1 MSTCRRSSVRSR
13 LLGVSLPTFVAL
25 GVIALSPAS
34 VSAQS
39 PSTWTGG
46 GGNAS
51 WSTAA
56 NWTTIPT
63 TTGTYDLTFAGSSG
77 TSNINDIGPINVSTL
92 TFANNGTNSTST
104 FALSGSAIAFAPNAL
119 IQTAA
124 ISVSSTETL
133 NLPAVVSGTTTFS
146 LGANHRLNVFSPSL
160 TGTGSLIKTGP
171 AELAF
176 FTAPTPLSSFRLDAG
191 TLTFNDQATQN
202 GVVGKTVTVNA
213 GTINVGTGTTNF
225 SVAINGNFNWRAY
238 SGQSS
243 TSTAVT
249 FNTPTTT
256 ATNATITLLSTG
268 TTVNGITGRIQDNTT
283 RTVALIAALSG
294 SSTFTLSGSS
304 SFSGGTTVTS
314 GTLIVSNANA
324 LGNGGL
330 TVNTNGMLI
339 NNVNAIVNGGL
350 AGGVNGVVASR
361 TGASTLTVNTSGS
374 STYDGVLANN
384 AGTLSFVKNGT
395 GLQRLT
401 GNSTYTGTTTV
412 NSGTLAV
419 DGSLGV
425 TTTFVDVAAVLQGS
439 GTIGGPAT
447 IQGTLS
453 PGNSPGVI
461 TLGSVVLGGTSVTR
475 IEIAGTTRN
484 TQYDGVNIT
493 TPGGLA
499 YGGTMALS
507 FSSLFGDGTTF
518 DIFSFTGNSSGAFTS
533 VVSTGSYAGTWTNV
547 LGSGTFELVS
557 GGQTLTF
564 SPSTG
569 DIVVV
574 PEPTAI
580 TLLSAGGLIVWG
592 GVARRRRGRRANED
606 CHGTTSGGGN

>member
-1 MSTCRRSSVRSR
+1 MSTCRRLFVRSR
-13 LLGVSLPTFVAL
+13 LLGSSLPTLVSL
-25 GVIALSPAS
+25 GVIALVPVS
-34 VSAQS
+34 VSAQTL
-39 PSTWTGG
+39 STWTGG

-56 NWTTIPT
+56 NWTTIPA
-63 TTGTYDLTFAGSSG
+63 TTGTFDLTFAGSSG
-77 TSNINDIGPINVSTL
+77 TSSINDIGTINVSTL

-104 FALSGSAIAFAPNAL
+104 FSLSGSAIAFAPNAL

-124 ISVSSTETL
+124 ISVSGTETL
-133 NLPAVVSGTTTFS
+133 NLPVVLSGTTTFS
-146 LGANHRLNVFSPSL
+146 LGANHRFNVFSPSL
-160 TGTGSLIKTGP
+160 TGTGSLIKSGP

-176 FTAPTPLSSFRLDAG
+176 FTAPTPFSSFRLDAG
-191 TLTFNDQATQN
+191 TLTFSDQATQN
-202 GVVGKTVTVNA
+202 GVAGKTVTVNA

-243 TSTAVT
+243 TSTAII
-249 FNTPTTT
+249 FNTPTAT
-256 ATNATITLLSTG
+256 ATNATITLLTTG
-268 TTVNGITGRIQDNTT
+268 TTANGITGRIQDNTT
-283 RTVALIAALSG
+283 RTVALTAALSG
-294 SSTFTLSGSS
+294 SSTFTLSGSN

-314 GTLIVSNANA
+314 GTLIVANANA

-330 TVNTNGMLI
+330 TVNTSGMLI
-339 NNVNAIVNGGL
+339 SNLNAIVNGSL
-350 AGGVNGVVASR
+350 AGGVNGVIASR

-374 STYDGVLANN
+374 STYDGALANG

-395 GLQRLT
+395 GLQRLAGT
-401 GNSTYTGTTTV
+401 STYTGTTTV

-419 DGSLGV
+419 DGALGA
-425 TTTFVDVAAVLQGS
+425 TTTFVDAAAVLQGS
-439 GTIGGPAT
+439 GTIGGVAT

-461 TLGSVVLGGTSVTR
+461 TLGSAVLGATSSTR
-475 IEIAGTTRN
+475 IEITGATRG

-493 TPGGLA
+493 TPAGLT

-518 DIFSFTGNSSGAFTS
+518 DIFSFTGASSGAFAS
-533 VVSTGSYAGTWTNV
+533 VVSTGSYAGTWTDV
-547 LGSGTFELVS
+547 LGSGTYQLVS

-574 PEPTAI
+574 PEPAAI
-580 TLLSAGGLIVWG
+580 TLLAAGVGLTG
-592 GVARRRRGRRANED
+592 ALAARRRRAGRIR
-606 CHGTTSGGGN
+606 